1 MAVNAKSDGGIIE
14 ATNAIID
21 TLTPEAFRTEFRPF
35 LQEMRARRDTVS
47 VAKLNDPNVIEI
59 LEGVTP
65 PAYSTSGLY
74 APIWR
79 DAYIRIGM
87 KNGKLICSD
96 EELVLVIKLS
106 VNGLTKAK
114 GVNKTFYRYLVGDV
128 SEGEF
133 LEAILKEAKR
143 KVTTQLRKFMLGKPS
158 IGELFNKRVPHQFFT
173 DDQIL
178 EGMVATPTYLFKK
191 TAAEWDEVLPDWIHH
206 LERYISQHLNL
217 SFSYSK
223 TGFADFMPAMVPIM
237 DRLSESGKNALYRK
251 MVQEAIDRG
260 SARCLNHYIEVP
272 EHILREVMGQYCSE
286 LVNTKA
292 TIDVGFKAIDSNS
305 GEYTFSDEI
314 SGERRAQ
321 SLIQTTGLVDTGEY
335 SRLVINPDVP
345 RTRVAE
351 GDRLVF
357 VPGETRGGSLLG
369 QVRKFASPEL
379 LIYLDTRHGSRTNMT
394 YTPTATLA
402 WFHIIAESAYT
413 AQVTIMHPSEKEY
426 KGLPVL
432 DEMQAAIQATLDYER
447 DTILANWDLLVSA
460 TGLDIELDLD
470 KYEEFW
476 SSVVVDL
483 IQFDAIPGNS
493 LRTPYTN
500 VFSGQLL
507 EKR

>member
-1 MAVNAKSDGGIIE
+1 MAINAKSDGGIIE

-35 LQEMRARRDTVS
+35 LQEMQARRDTVS
-47 VAKLNDPNVIEI
+47 VSKLNDPHVIEV

-65 PAYSTSGLY
+65 PTYSTSGLY

-96 EELVLVIKLS
+96 DEPVLVIKLS
-106 VNGLTKAK
+106 FNGLTKAK
-114 GVNKTFYRYLVGDV
+114 GVNKTFYRYLIGDV
-128 SEGEF
+128 SEDEF
-133 LEAILKEAKR
+133 IEAILKDAKR
-143 KVTTQLRKFMLGKPS
+143 NVTAQLRKFMLGKPS

-178 EGMVATPTYLFKK
+178 DGMVATPTYLFKK

-206 LERYISQHLNL
+206 LERYITQHL

-223 TGFADFMPAMVPIM
+223 TGFADFMLAMVPIM

-260 SARCLNHYIEVP
+260 SAHFLSYYVEVP
-272 EHILREVMGQYCSE
+272 DHIVREVMDQYCSE

-292 TIDVGFKAIDSNS
+292 TVGVGFKAIDGDS
-305 GEYTFSDEI
+305 GEYSFSDEI
-314 SGERRAQ
+314 SGERRAH
-321 SLIQTTGLVDTGEY
+321 SLLQTTGFVDTGEY

-345 RTRVAE
+345 RTRIAE
-351 GDRLVF
+351 GDRLAF
-357 VPGETRGGSLLG
+357 VPGGARGDSLLG
-369 QVRKFASPEL
+369 QVRKFASSEL
-379 LIYLDTRHGSRTNMT
+379 LSYLDTRHLSQTNMT

-402 WFHIIAESAYT
+402 WFHIIAESSYT
-413 AQVTIMHPSEKEY
+413 AQVTILHPTEGEY
-426 KGLPVL
+426 KGLQVL
-432 DEMQAAIQATLDYER
+432 DEMQAAIQATLEYECE
-447 DTILANWDLLVSA
+447 TILANWDLLVSA

-476 SSVVVDL
+476 SSVVFDL
-483 IQFDAIPGNS
+483 IQLDAIPGNPWS
-493 LRTPYTN
+493 TPYTS
-500 VFSGQLL
+500 VFTGQLL

>member
-35 LQEMRARRDTVS
+35 LQEMRACRDTVS
-47 VAKLNDPNVIEI
+47 VVKLNDPNVIEI

-65 PAYSTSGLY
+65 PNYSTSGLY

-96 EELVLVIKLS
+96 EEPVLVIKLS
-106 VNGLTKAK
+106 FNGLTDAK

-128 SEGEF
+128 SEDEF

-191 TAAEWDEVLPDWIHH
+191 TAAEWDEALPDWIHH
-206 LERYISQHLNL
+206 LERYIAQHL

-260 SARCLNHYIEVP
+260 SVRCLNHYIEVP

-305 GEYTFSDEI
+305 GEYTFGDEI
-314 SGERRAQ
+314 SGERRAH

-357 VPGETRGGSLLG
+357 VPGEARGYSLLG

-379 LIYLDTRHGSRTNMT
+379 LSYLDTRHDSRTNMT

-402 WFHIIAESAYT
+402 WFHIIAESAYS
-413 AQVTIMHPSEKEY
+413 AQVTIIHPSEKEY
-426 KGLPVL
+426 KGLQVL
-432 DEMQAAIQATLDYER
+432 EEIQAAIQATLDYER

-460 TGLDIELDLD
+460 TGLDIGLDLD

-483 IQFDAIPGNS
+483 IQFDPIPGNS
-493 LRTPYTN
+493 WRTPYTN